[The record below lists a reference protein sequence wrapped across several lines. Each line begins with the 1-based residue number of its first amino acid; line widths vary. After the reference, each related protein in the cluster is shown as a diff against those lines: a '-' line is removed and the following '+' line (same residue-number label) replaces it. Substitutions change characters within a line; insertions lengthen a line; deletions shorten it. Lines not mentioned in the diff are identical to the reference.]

1 MDSSYLSFLIFIIIT
16 ILYYMILKP
25 KLNISAY
32 DDQSGEQY
40 AAYNSSSNTA
50 LFIYFLFIVLS
61 QIGINA
67 SVMVNKCG
75 GSIMQNIGSAF
86 LMTLIPWFFIFGGVV
101 VCLMIFPG
109 FKSAFSNVIGYFA
122 VSNTANNVLSE
133 LLVNTDLN
141 QTINAITDAAPEKKA
156 SLKSAAE
163 AIIKMSGNM
172 SIMINQIVPSNF
184 MDYWSMLLPLMK
196 EQYQT
201 GASDMKQQL
210 LDVVVARDNIG
221 EALWYVYTAILLIS
235 ITQYNIMSKPC
246 QKDLATMQQ
255 SQNEYIKTKKQID
268 SESKKANSKIY
279 TL

>member
-1 MDSSYLSFLIFIIIT
+1 MV
-16 ILYYMILKP
+16 LKP

-75 GSIMQNIGSAF
+75 GSIMQNMGSAF

-255 SQNEYIKTKKQID
+255 SQDEYIKTKKQID

>member
-1 MDSSYLSFLIFIIIT
+1 
-16 ILYYMILKP
+16 MILKP

-32 DDQSGEQY
+32 EDQSGEQY
-40 AAYNSSSNTA
+40 AAYNSSSNTS

-75 GSIMQNIGSAF
+75 GSIMQNMGSAF

-141 QTINAITDAAPEKKA
+141 QTINAITDAAPDKKA

-268 SESKKANSKIY
+268 SESKKANSKVY